1 MIPLGKPL
9 TFYGLAVG
17 LALKQ
22 IDSTHYLC
30 SFHDGSDNRK
40 EVVHVDDIV
49 LGGRLHVASTKNE
62 VIEALQTIVDVRR
75 SRSLTCNF
83 LTCCTSRLFAEQK

>member
-1 MIPLGKPL
+1 MVDGVIPLGKPL

-49 LGGRLHVASTKNE
+49 LGGRLQEASTKNE
-62 VIEALQTIVDVRR
+62 VIEVEDAGCEGGACKI
-75 SRSLTCNF
+75 
-83 LTCCTSRLFAEQK
+83 

>member
-1 MIPLGKPL
+1 MGQCVNGMIPLGKPL

-40 EVVHVDDIV
+40 EVVHVDDITI
-49 LGGRLHVASTKNE
+49 GGRLAEKSSTKNE
-62 VIEALQTIVDVRR
+62 VIDSSVDNCVGGGCTI
-75 SRSLTCNF
+75 
-83 LTCCTSRLFAEQK
+83 

>member
-1 MIPLGKPL
+1 MSVIPLGKPL

-49 LGGRLHVASTKNE
+49 LGGRLAEKSSTKNE
-62 VIEALQTIVDVRR
+62 VIDKPPEGCESGACAI
-75 SRSLTCNF
+75 
-83 LTCCTSRLFAEQK
+83 

>member
-1 MIPLGKPL
+1 MLSIPLGRPL

-49 LGGRLHVASTKNE
+49 LGGRLQEASTKNE
-62 VIEALQTIVDVRR
+62 VIEVEDAGCEGGACKI
-75 SRSLTCNF
+75 
-83 LTCCTSRLFAEQK
+83 